1 MLIALVP
8 PKYIEY
14 LTDTRP
20 PRRRKPR
27 IRR

>member
-1 MLIALVP
+1 MISLVP
-8 PKYIEY
+8 PKYVGY
-14 LTDTRP
+14 LIDTRP